1 MFFGGVE
8 DDSVVVAPVVYGRLK
23 LLCVVVELV
32 VGRVFGVGAFGG
44 EVVGK
49 EGFVK
54 VVLLYCNGDVGEED
68 GPTWWS
74 KDGALVDLVV

>member
-1 MFFGGVE
+1 M
-8 DDSVVVAPVVYGRLK
+8 
-23 LLCVVVELV
+23 CVVVELV

-49 EGFVK
+49 EGFVE
-54 VVLLYCNGDVGEED
+54 VVLLYCNGDVGEKD

-74 KDGALVDLVV
+74 KDGALVHLVV

>member
-1 MFFGGVE
+1 M
-8 DDSVVVAPVVYGRLK
+8 
-23 LLCVVVELV
+23 VELV

-49 EGFVK
+49 EGFVE
-54 VVLLYCNGDVGEED
+54 VVLLYSYGDVGEKD